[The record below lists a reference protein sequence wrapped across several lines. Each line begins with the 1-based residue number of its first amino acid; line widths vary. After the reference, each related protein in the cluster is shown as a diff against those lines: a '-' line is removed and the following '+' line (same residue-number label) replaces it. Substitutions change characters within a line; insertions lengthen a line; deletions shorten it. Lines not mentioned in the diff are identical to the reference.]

1 MSFTELLAQ
10 LMQGNAE
17 SEQKAAEGATAFGAF
32 LNAQAQIRIYVDNTP
47 NMGHQ
52 ATTIHLLKR
61 QIDRYGYAGQVRI
74 VWAPAGTSKDG
85 INDTARKL
93 GLLLTGLDP
102 AQIDTAQITYGTCQD
117 IRFINLA
124 SPGDKLNDRVAFG
137 MTGGAD
143 DLTVNY
149 AEKLNV
155 SAFLRLQPFAWR
167 LENGSFVPNQIE
179 FQPASGRAT
188 VRIGDLSDT
197 INLLPYKF
205 DKAAVTTV
213 PQSVW
218 DWYCSQTWN
227 PALATSTG
235 YARSLMSAC
244 ENTGALIWPA
254 YGLHQFDSTEMLLN
268 IAIIAGCYQKGQN
281 FLGAPIVVPLLNTF
295 TDEKFTYVD
304 LYKSADPKST
314 ENLNKKI
321 KDDYG
326 YTNKNK
332 SNFDDFLGRVD
343 SYKTDNQ
350 ASQRVSI
357 LRGDF
362 TAEDITQKISALHT
376 GDVLMVV
383 IGSVPQDVYNCLF
396 TAPLPPLFEG
406 QGTSSLVISL
416 GTPYFQMPKPGMNG
430 NNYPSA
436 PPVGQPAGI
445 PMRCNETAALVRL
458 GYNKYLTYPPIQK
471 FGDSINSIISFM
483 NDLRN
488 AESELSGYF
497 KTLFTYYSQDI
508 HDKLTLG
515 LIAYQS
521 QTTAQQEP
529 NAVALS
535 ARSASRLSA
544 EAGSTATLAGIY
556 DSLTAAWSDGT
567 LDLLAAMAG
576 SEFADFWRP
585 VVGSTFLVTVALDD
599 ITETKDDGGAVT
611 EVSVVNAGTLAFGTP
626 FSLGLLFT
634 APNEGPILSTLSCR
648 ATQVWSIDGAPWI
661 QFADPGFDLTVTE
674 ALTPVQ
680 GGLVGTVIGGATLT
694 MEIRYPVEENRWI
707 VTGVFAAPYPS
718 IGSFFQMAGGLNLV
732 QSLPSPL
739 NALSGFGLR
748 EAQFVYDQTAA
759 AIESLTF
766 TFSTDSP
773 WILLKDP
780 AISLAPTIVY
790 TISAPGDLE
799 NRSWMINATGDF
811 TIGGGTV
818 TISTQYPDFQVS
830 GALTDGEIKIADLV
844 KLLGAVLDVDAA
856 ITGFS
861 FYVYPTTGFFGVS
874 ADAVL
879 DAPVT
884 IGGITLFKLD
894 TLGVDTTGG
903 DGRYA
908 VTLRGTTVILPGTSA
923 EFSLSLGA
931 TFELPDAW
939 TFVGQ
944 QTDGTSVSLTGL
956 LDYYLGWNTGD
967 GDPYGIAGLALSFDT
982 GTGAWSFAGG
992 TAEPWSVPFI
1002 PDIKVAGRF
1011 SCGSRVPDGGGELES
1026 YGRIDLDWLWNG
1038 ITLKVWYDYQPEV
1051 TSFGITWDLLSGT
1064 VTYDPKT
1071 GEYTTKLGFTDN
1083 VTIGS
1088 LIATMIEWLTG
1099 SSFTLEAPWD
1109 VVNQISLS
1117 GVSLVYVFNT
1127 KDSSRNRVSF
1137 DLSIG
1142 PLDLGFARIDSIS
1155 ASYLSQGKDRG
1166 VNVSLKGL
1174 FTWNIGDG
1182 AMGDSTT
1189 LGPWDASKPGAA
1201 PAPPGQGNKYLDLRM
1216 MALGQRVT
1224 VKGLTDATTVQDAI
1238 ALMTTLPDP
1247 SPGTLPPLVFDAA
1260 SDWMVGLDFGV
1271 LKLGE
1276 KDGGRDTGTGYFLT
1290 LQTVFNDPNFYAL
1303 RLALD
1308 GSMAKV
1314 FKGLDFQIIYRQISD
1329 TVGVYSAQIALP
1341 TIMRR
1346 IDVGAYTITL
1356 PEFAISVYTNGDF
1369 QIDVGFPWNNDF
1381 SRSFTVEA
1389 IIPPGIPMLGS
1400 GGFYFGKLSSATTT
1414 LVPTVVNGTF
1424 NPVLTFGFGFQ
1435 LGLGKSVEYGI
1446 LSASFS
1452 LTVFGIL
1459 EGVLATWN
1467 PYDGAGSTLPAGQLQ
1482 GAYYFKLSGTLGIS
1496 GKLDGSVDFGII
1508 KASVSVE
1515 VMVMVQLSYESFVSM
1530 TFTVLASVKVK
1541 ASVRINLGLF
1551 KITLH
1556 FSFSMRVKES
1566 FTVANTGSPP
1576 WQVAAT
1582 TTAQTASLLS
1592 RPAALRTSALRT
1604 SALRK
1609 TAQPAARTLKAAE
1622 TAVDSGPSWSNLLPA
1637 DKKAPLSGYTAMGLT
1652 GARSEWPEDT
1662 TQTPCWVAMLF
1673 IDSVAPSDGTTTGTD
1688 TGDTAFE
1695 TLAKAVARW
1704 VIAAMQP
1711 APLTSDQVDALII
1724 DETALDALLDTTLVS
1739 TDDNPTPIPIDAI
1752 DPFFDGQFVMT
1763 VALPPDEDGSATATY
1778 FPMPGAVTMTVP
1790 AYGADYAGVSY
1801 AFGDY
1806 NAISSAGLAELR
1818 AYFNALSVQ
1827 SGESGDAA
1835 ALAVKSGGTDDSTSM
1850 ADWIRSDYMLLIAR
1864 QMIQAM
1870 RDGLRDFTH
1879 PIDATTTPQALVASV
1894 NATGQLSGG
1903 AAVSVADLFTANP
1916 SHALAA
1922 GKPFGIGTSLT
1933 APAPSPSFNDLA
1945 LDYAADGVTGGSLAM
1960 ANAASAGILAAGA
1973 VVSWPGH
1980 DPASYTVAAGD
1991 TLYAVAD
1998 AFDALLADLL
2008 SEADVLD
2015 QPGLPASGALL
2026 LVPLITASALS
2037 GDSFTSIAGR
2047 EPFAAAGLTASAL
2060 ALANA
2065 GNQILRTGAQ
2075 VGYPDK
2081 AAVTVQPRQGL
2092 GDIAHSLGVS
2102 LDDLL
2107 AHGQVL
2113 TQTDLLATVAVLAL
2127 PVLTIDT
2134 AEGDTLTDIAAR
2146 YGTTP
2151 AALGDLP
2158 ANAAIAGLFAVTDSS
2173 GADIGTLDLPHL
2185 PHYQVAA
2192 LIDEA
2197 QRSQAIANLSGMA
2210 SRYYLQGLRLPTDGI
2225 TPKAAGMWVRDSGG
2239 TLTLPP
2245 FAGLFA
2251 LTGQQIALPAAIT
2264 ATPFT
2269 VTLSRAA
2276 GPAWLAF
2283 ADAAGTSVDSLTIE
2297 VAAGTPDANR
2307 ITSIAACLAAPLDIP
2322 LLALGTG
2329 TVARGSP
2336 ATYPLSSMTAWLS
2349 ADLVGLPNGSP
2360 GDGNQTLRVWT
2371 LPDSLTALPDP
2382 STRRIDPRFAVILS
2396 RYDEASGSTV
2406 DGPVGAYGWASA
2418 IAFTVRKVPAIEG
2431 SPASATTYEVIGADD
2446 EGIVILERLLDQ
2458 LKTDDDAIASL
2469 RVAFVMDGGIQSDAD
2484 AAVTMGISQ
2493 ANLSTQTNPPATMTA
2508 RALTATASTGLG
2520 LLNSKLDFLRLLWEA
2535 SITRSGGFYLY
2546 YYDQTDARG
2555 LPDDAFNDKGEA
2567 SLTAMVLYAAPAAAA
2582 RRNRLTDY
2590 MNAVVTGGGFDL
2602 GSAAVNAKADP
2613 QTDPLTVTATAT
2625 DTLAGLAYGYFANPG
2640 DLAESNAG
2648 LALTAGTVLTV
2659 SQGLYQPPPGA
2670 PQSLDAIAARFGTSV
2685 AALQAANGGT
2695 LPDPASF
2702 PLAIRLPAL
2711 SLTAGTSSHSGSL
2724 EEIAGWYGMDV
2735 VALAAHNRLVAG
2747 LWTGRTVVV
2756 PEGPVTVTSTV
2767 DVGTAALLALREVP
2781 PEEAAAP
2788 AGASDTAWATAFL
2801 LNDVSLLGCRIYG
2814 NADFTESPV
2823 SLPFGPTSPD
2833 DGGDD
2838 ADTGDTLA
2846 TAAFGK
2852 VAAPEL
2858 ATAGEPDWEFRQNI
2872 PYSSYARDGS
2882 GDSPYDGVGGV
2893 LQVTFSWQDLYGNQI
2908 DTTLSEPSAGSGG
2921 PFNQPPVIV
2930 GYTDALIGLGQWPTL
2945 SSNWLVDSAED
2956 GGARITL
2963 TLSFAQASYDGLL
2976 MAVPQTDRTVL
2987 ATFTQTLDPTSAANA
3002 ANYSLTAED
3011 GAVSL
3016 EVASAAL
3023 QPGGLSVL
3031 LTLAGA
3037 FTDGD
3042 AATLTV
3048 NGLTTATGDGVSG
3061 WAGFSYPDTVAARG
3075 SGVQSSAAQ
3084 AQRTYGSLRDQLN
3097 DPNGISLT
3105 VSMSLLVDEG
3115 GKPLVTALSADEV
3128 TALKQWLFDGT
3139 GGTGGTAGTDGTAA
3153 TTSILAFV
3161 TDRAAFGTGVAAPPP
3176 SQQITLPVA
3185 ASSLTKTE
3193 IVKLELIFTV
3203 TRTGGSVWGDL
3214 QSVPG
3219 IRSASTIVPPLT
3231 KGDSSSSLALS
3242 AFAAAMEEALSQ
3254 PGGYLIRVATG
3265 TDRDASVSTADTS
3278 VWAVRVGETAG
3289 QAISYALSS
3298 SPDDPAIFAPRPV
3311 SNRLESRSGVPI
3323 YPYATGQGLSKT
3335 GVPTDFTNVDM
3346 DSWTSQLFAAVDAVL
3361 TPKFLPAIQILDKL
3375 SPGGRLEAL
3384 LDYKDDLATITSE
3397 LMEPVYADQADA
3409 DPSNAREAFYQELL
3423 AQLSNA
3429 YTVKAALGFTA
3440 AVTGS
3445 TTGAFS
3451 GDEVPPRLYG
3461 ATTVNPQM
3469 TAVTLAEASAS
3480 ALTVWFSTAM
3490 ATDPAGSPGSYTLSG
3505 GLEVVGAVVA
3515 SDGQSVT
3522 LTLNGDATAGTTVV
3536 TVDGALTD
3544 TLGWPIQAP
3553 LSMTV
3558 TSGAA
3563 TPLASTLSLS
3573 APKLS
3578 LETAPDQPLTIMVSA
3593 PGILHDDSGAAV
3605 SSVALNLRYYGS
3617 SIEHQIGSLSG
3628 IENYEASSWLSF
3640 VIAQPSG
3647 PLTADLGRFPV
3658 PMVLRSFPT
3667 TPDLPAQTAT
3677 GTPQADA
3684 DELSEILV
3692 WTLDATY
3699 SLPYHYP
3706 QDRVHATVQF
3716 NIATPLMAFASFL
3729 DAFNALAQFVTVFP
3743 SVQADLD
3750 SWLAGIDASIDAA
3763 DAEGQLRIANA
3774 ATALDSMLEMVG
3786 DIVEASGGGNSFR
3799 VAAASP
3805 SAGVGD
3811 PSLSYAFTVAE
3822 SSVDHG
3828 QTRDALLVTIIGAP
3842 PAGIGV
3848 PVILVAPD
3856 LYEAVLIS
3864 APDGASSFSYVYRRR
3879 DGDDVYL
3886 SAGDGQSIADR
3897 TIELPGMN
3905 ILQRQ
3910 DAQTSVLLTRNE
3922 ELVAGRPSAAGFVY
3936 TTPDVT
3942 FANPVLPSVS
3952 WDQAIDVAAIGGS
3965 GPVSRTLTGQLA
3977 NLFATLLTGVTLPT
3991 LSIQVRTVYGYA
4003 KTSFATVELP
4013 VFMQAPRSVAI
4024 FGTGE
4029 GTLDAMIEAWTG
4041 AISLWFA
4048 TNAPSGTGGRLAFD
4062 LRIMSD
4068 LTKQTMP
4075 LVHLSS
4081 LTLDL
4086 DYIDPPLTTAG

>member
-10 LMQGNAE
+10 LMLGAPE
-17 SEQKAAEGATAFGAF
+17 SEQQATEGAAAFGTF
-32 LNAQAQIRIYVDNTP
+32 LNAQQQIRVYVDNTP

-61 QIDRYGYAGQVRI
+61 LIDLYHYTGQVRI
-74 VWAPAGTSKDG
+74 VWAPTANEQGG

-102 AQIDTAQITYGTCQD
+102 RVIDDATIAYGSCQD
-117 IRFINLA
+117 IQFIKA
-124 SPGDKLNDRVAFG
+124 SAPGDKLNARVAFG
-137 MTGGAD
+137 VTGGAD
-143 DLTVNY
+143 DLTANY
-149 AEKLNV
+149 AQTTNV
-155 SAFLRLQPFAWR
+155 TAFLRLQPFAWR
-167 LENGSFVPNQIE
+167 LENGSFVPSQIE
-179 FQPASGRAT
+179 FHPDDGRAT
-188 VRIGDLSDT
+188 VRIGDLSNT

-205 DKAAVTTV
+205 DAAAVTTV
-213 PQSVW
+213 SPAVW
-218 DWYCSQTWN
+218 DWYCGQDWN
-227 PALATSTG
+227 PTLATSTG
-235 YARSLMSAC
+235 YARSLLTAS
-244 ENTGALIWPA
+244 TDRGAPIWPA
-254 YGLHQFDSTEMLLN
+254 YGLHQFDVSEMLLN
-268 IAIIAGCYQKGQN
+268 IAVIGGSYQKS
-281 FLGAPIVVPLLNTF
+281 LGFQGPPIVIPLLNKF
-295 TDEKFTYVD
+295 DANNFRYLDPYISGADGSTDT
-304 LYKSADPKST
+304 
-314 ENLNKKI
+314 LNNRI
-321 KDDYG
+321 KEDYG
-326 YTNKNK
+326 YDLTTKNQKINFNK
-332 SNFDDFLGRVD
+332 FLTQLD
-343 SYKTDNQ
+343 KYKEDNH
-350 ASQRVSI
+350 ASANVK
-357 LRGDF
+357 LLKDGF
-362 TAEDITQKISALHT
+362 TAETVSQEINSLNNGEI
-376 GDVLMVV
+376 LMVA

-396 TAPLPPLFEG
+396 TSPLPPLFEG

-416 GTPYFQMPKPGMNG
+416 GTPYFQMPKQGKNG

-436 PPVGQPAGI
+436 PPVDLPAGL
-445 PMRCNETAALVRL
+445 PTRCNQTAEKIRL
-458 GYNKYLTYPPIQK
+458 SYNNYLMFSPAADLESNV
-471 FGDSINSIISFM
+471 DSIVSFM
-483 NDLRN
+483 NDLNN
-488 AESELSGYF
+488 AHSDLSAYF
-497 KTLFTYYSQDI
+497 QGLLAYYSQDI

-521 QTTAQQEP
+521 QTAVQQEP
-529 NAVALS
+529 NIVALS
-535 ARSASRLSA
+535 APSRTRLSV
-544 EAGSTATLAGIY
+544 EEDSTTTLAGIY

-585 VVGSTFLVTVALDD
+585 VVGSTFLVTVALED
-599 ITETKDDGGAVT
+599 ITETKDDDGEVT
-611 EVSVVNAGTLAFGTP
+611 EVSVADASTLAFGTP
-626 FSLGLLFT
+626 FSLGLVFT
-634 APNEGPILSTLSCR
+634 APNKGPILSRLSCR

-680 GGLVGTVIGGATLT
+680 GGLVGTVVGGATLA
-694 MEIRYPVEENRWI
+694 MEIRYPVEENRWV
-707 VTGVFAAPYPS
+707 VTGVFEAPYPS

-748 EAQFVYDQTAA
+748 EAQFVYNQTDV
-759 AIESLTF
+759 AIDYLTF

-780 AISLAPTIVY
+780 AIALTPTVVY
-790 TISAPGDLE
+790 TITAPGDLA
-799 NRSWMINATGDF
+799 NRSWKINATGEF
-811 TIGGGTV
+811 TIGAGTV
-818 TISTQYPDFQVS
+818 TISTQYPEFQVS
-830 GALTDGEIKIADLV
+830 GALTDGQIMIADLV

-856 ITGFS
+856 VTGFN
-861 FYVYPTTGFFGVS
+861 FYVYPTTGFFGVT
-874 ADAVL
+874 ADAL
-879 DAPVT
+879 LQAPVT
-884 IGGITLFKLD
+884 IGDVTLFELE
-894 TLGVDTTGG
+894 TLGVDTSGG
-903 DGRYA
+903 DGRYV
-908 VTLRGTTVILPGTSA
+908 VTLRGTTVILPETAA
-923 EFSLSLGA
+923 EFSLSLSA
-931 TFELPDAW
+931 TFELPGAW
-939 TFVGQ
+939 TFAGQ
-944 QTDGTSVSLTGL
+944 QTDGTSVSLTAL
-956 LDYYLGWNTGD
+956 LDYYLGWDTGST
-967 GDPYGIAGLALSFDT
+967 DPYGIAGLALSFDT
-982 GTGAWSFAGG
+982 GTGAWSFEGG
-992 TAEPWSVPFI
+992 TDGPWSVPFI

-1011 SCGSRVPDGGGELES
+1011 NCGSRASEETDGKLES

-1038 ITLKVWYDYQPEV
+1038 IALTVWYDYQPGA
-1051 TSFGITWDLLSGT
+1051 TSFGITWGMLSGT
-1064 VTYDPKT
+1064 VSYDAKT
-1071 GEYTTKLGFTDN
+1071 GEYTSKLGFTDT
-1083 VTIGS
+1083 VTVGS

-1117 GVSLVYVFNT
+1117 GVSLVYVFNP

-1155 ASYLSQGKDRG
+1155 ASYLSKGEDRG

-1182 AMGDSTT
+1182 AQGDTGT
-1189 LGPWDASKPGAA
+1189 LGPWDASEPGAA

-1271 LKLGE
+1271 LKLSEEEGA
-1276 KDGGRDTGTGYFLT
+1276 GDTGTGYFLT

-1400 GGFYFGKLSSATTT
+1400 GGFYFGKLSSATTS
-1414 LVPTVVNGTF
+1414 LVPVATNGTF
-1424 NPVLTFGFGFQ
+1424 NPVLVFGFGLQ

-1482 GAYYFKLSGTLGIS
+1482 GAYYFKLSGTLGIL

-1515 VMVMVQLSYESFVSM
+1515 IAVMVQLAYESFVSM

-1566 FTVANTGSPP
+1566 FTVANTGTPP

-1582 TTAQTASLLS
+1582 TTTQTASLLS
-1592 RPAALRTSALRT
+1592 RPAALRTSALRKAARPAAQ
-1604 SALRK
+1604 SAERTLLA
-1609 TAQPAARTLKAAE
+1609 TAESGPTWTNLQPADR
-1622 TAVDSGPSWSNLLPA
+1622 
-1637 DKKAPLSGYTAMGLT
+1637 KAPLSGYTAMGLT
-1652 GARSEWPEDT
+1652 GARNEWPDDS

-1673 IDSVAPSDGTTTGTD
+1673 IDSVAPSDGTTTSTD
-1688 TGDTAFE
+1688 TGDTSFE
-1695 TLAKAVARW
+1695 ALAKAVARW
-1704 VIAAMQP
+1704 VIAAIQP
-1711 APLTSDQVDALII
+1711 APLTSDQVDALVIAEA
-1724 DETALDALLDTTLVS
+1724 DLDALLDTTLVS

-1790 AYGADYAGVSY
+1790 AYGADYDGVSY

-1818 AYFNALSVQ
+1818 AYFNALAVQ
-1827 SGESGDAA
+1827 SEESGDTAA
-1835 ALAVKSGGTDDSTSM
+1835 MAARNSGTDDSTSM
-1850 ADWIRSDYMLLIAR
+1850 AEWIRSDYMLLIAR

-1879 PIDATTTPQALVASV
+1879 PIDAATTPQALVESV
-1894 NATGQLSGG
+1894 NSTGQLFGD

-1916 SHALAA
+1916 THALAA
-1922 GKPFGIGTSLT
+1922 GKTLGIGTILT
-1933 APAPSPSFNDLA
+1933 APVPSPSFNDLA
-1945 LDYAADGVTGGSLAM
+1945 LDYAADGVTGSSLAT
-1960 ANAASAGILAAGA
+1960 ANAAAAGILTAGA

-1980 DPASYTVAAGD
+1980 EPATCTVTAGD
-1991 TLYAVAD
+1991 TLYDIAD

-2015 QPGLPASGALL
+2015 QPGLPASGAAL

-2037 GDSFTSIAGR
+2037 GDSFTTIAQR
-2047 EPFAAAGLTASAL
+2047 EPFAAGGLTPAAL

-2065 GNQILRTGAQ
+2065 GSQILRTGAK
-2075 VGYPDK
+2075 VAYPDK
-2081 AAVTVQPRQGL
+2081 APVTVEPRQGL
-2092 GDIAHSLGVS
+2092 GDVAHSLGVS

-2107 AHGQVL
+2107 AKSGVL

-2127 PVLTIDT
+2127 PVLAIVT
-2134 AEGDTLTDIAAR
+2134 ADGDTLTDIAAR
-2146 YGTTP
+2146 YGTTA
-2151 AALGDLP
+2151 AALGTLP
-2158 ANAAIAGLFAVTDSS
+2158 ANRTIAGLFALTDAS
-2173 GADIGTLDLPHL
+2173 GTDIGTLDLPHL
-2185 PHYQVAA
+2185 PRYQVAA

-2225 TPKAAGMWVRDSGG
+2225 TPNTAGMWVRDIGG

-2251 LTGQQIALPAAIT
+2251 LTGQQIPLPAAIT

-2269 VTLSRAA
+2269 VELTRAA
-2276 GPAWLAF
+2276 GPAWLHF
-2283 ADAAGTSVDSLTIE
+2283 ADAAGATVDTLSIT
-2297 VAAGTPDANR
+2297 VAAGSADADR
-2307 ITSIAACLAAPLDIP
+2307 ITSIAACLTAPLDIP

-2329 TVARGSP
+2329 AVAQSTA

-2349 ADLVGLPNGSP
+2349 ADLVDLPNGIP
-2360 GDGNQTLRVWT
+2360 GDGNQTLRLWT

-2382 STRRIDPRFAVILS
+2382 ATRRIDPRFAIILS

-2458 LKTDDDAIASL
+2458 LQSDNGAIASL
-2469 RVAFVMDGGIQSDAD
+2469 RVAFVMGGGLQSDAE

-2493 ANLSTQTNPPATMTA
+2493 ANLSTQTNPPASMTA
-2508 RALTATASTGLG
+2508 RALTATATTGLG
-2520 LLNSKLDFLRLLWEA
+2520 LLNTKLDFLRLLWEA

-2567 SLTAMVLYAAPAAAA
+2567 SLTAMVLYAAPVQAAQQ
-2582 RRNRLTDY
+2582 NRLTDY
-2590 MNAVVTGGGFDL
+2590 MNAVVTGGGFDI
-2602 GSAAVNAKADP
+2602 GSASVNAKADP
-2613 QTDPLTVTATAT
+2613 QTDPPLTVTATAA
-2625 DTLAGLAYGYFANPG
+2625 DTLADLAYGYFANLG
-2640 DLAESNAG
+2640 DLAEANAG

-2659 SQGLYQPPPGA
+2659 SEGLYQPPPGS
-2670 PQSLDAIAARFGTSV
+2670 PQSLASIATRFGTSV

-2695 LPDPASF
+2695 LPDPAAF
-2702 PLAIRLPAL
+2702 PLAIRLPTL
-2711 SLTAGTSSHSGSL
+2711 SLTAGTSTHSASL
-2724 EEIAGWYGMDV
+2724 EDIAGWYGMDV
-2735 VALAAHNRLVAG
+2735 VALASHNRSVAG
-2747 LWTGRTVVV
+2747 LWTGRTVVL
-2756 PEGPVTVTSTV
+2756 PEGPVTVTGTV

-2781 PEEAAAP
+2781 PEEAATP
-2788 AGASDTAWATAFL
+2788 ASGTDTAWATAYL

-2833 DGGDD
+2833 D
-2838 ADTGDTLA
+2838 DTGGEEYGSMT

-2852 VAAPEL
+2852 VAAPEV

-2872 PYSSYARDGS
+2872 PYSSYARTGS
-2882 GDSPYDGVGGV
+2882 GDSPYDGVGGI

-2908 DTTLSEPSAGSGG
+2908 DTTLSEASAGSTG
-2921 PFNQPPVIV
+2921 PYNQPPVIV
-2930 GYTDALIGLGQWPTL
+2930 GYTDALLGLGQWPTL
-2945 SSNWLVDSAED
+2945 SSNWLVESAEG

-2976 MAVPQTDRTVL
+2976 MAVPQTATTVL
-2987 ATFTQTLDPTSAANA
+2987 ATFTQPLDPAGAASA
-3002 ANYSLTAED
+3002 ANYSLTVDD
-3011 GAVSL
+3011 GSVSL
-3016 EVASAAL
+3016 DLTSAVL

-3031 LTLAGA
+3031 LTLASA
-3037 FTDGD
+3037 FADGD
-3042 AATLTV
+3042 VAMLTV

-3061 WAGFSYPDTVAARG
+3061 WAGFSYPDAVEARG

-3084 AQRTYGSLRDQLN
+3084 AQRTYSSLRNQLN
-3097 DPNGISLT
+3097 DPNGISLG
-3105 VSMSLLVDEG
+3105 VSMSLLVDEDG
-3115 GKPLVTALSADEV
+3115 SPLVTPLSADEV
-3128 TALKQWLFDGT
+3128 TALKTWLFDGT
-3139 GGTGGTAGTDGTAA
+3139 GGTGGT
-3153 TTSILAFV
+3153 TSILAFV
-3161 TDRAAFGTGVAAPPP
+3161 TDRATFGTGVAAPPP
-3176 SQQITLPVA
+3176 AQEIALPIT
-3185 ASSLTKTE
+3185 ASSVTQAQIVELQLT
-3193 IVKLELIFTV
+3193 FTV

-3214 QSVPG
+3214 QSVAG

-3231 KGDSSSSLALS
+3231 KGDTSSSLALS

-3254 PGGYLIRVATG
+3254 PGSFLIRVATG
-3265 TDRDASVSTADTS
+3265 ADRTASVSTADNS
-3278 VWAVRVGETAG
+3278 VWAVRVGESAG

-3298 SPDDPAIFAPRPV
+3298 PPDDPAIFAPRPV

-3323 YPYATGQGLSKT
+3323 YRYSTGQGLSQT

-3346 DSWTSQLFAAVDAVL
+3346 DSWTGQLFAAVDAVL

-3375 SPGGRLEAL
+3375 SPGGRLETL
-3384 LDYKDDLATITSE
+3384 LDYKDDLAAITSE
-3397 LMEPVYADQADA
+3397 LMEPVYADQAGA
-3409 DPSNAREAFYQELL
+3409 DPADAREAFYQELL

-3440 AVTGS
+3440 AVS
-3445 TTGAFS
+3445 GAVT

-3461 ATTVNPQM
+3461 ATAVNPQM
-3469 TAVTLAEASAS
+3469 TAATVAEESARS
-3480 ALTVWFSTAM
+3480 VTVWFSTAM
-3490 ATDPAGSPGSYTLSG
+3490 AADQAGSPGSYTLSG
-3505 GLEVVGAVVA
+3505 GLEVVGAVIA

-3522 LTLNGDATAGTTVV
+3522 LSLNGDVEAGTTTV
-3536 TVDGALTD
+3536 TVDGAVTD
-3544 TLGWPIQAP
+3544 TLGWPIQPP
-3553 LSMTV
+3553 LTMTV
-3558 TSGAA
+3558 TSGAS

-3578 LETAPDQPLTIMVSA
+3578 LETAAAQPLTVMVSA

-3605 SSVALNLRYYGS
+3605 SEIELNLRYYGS

-3640 VIAQPSG
+3640 VISQPSG
-3647 PLTADLGRFPV
+3647 PLTVDLGRFPV

-3706 QDRVHATVQF
+3706 QDRVHATVEF
-3716 NIATPLMAFASFL
+3716 NIASPMMAFASFL

-3750 SWLAGIDASIDAA
+3750 TWLAGIDASIDAA
-3763 DAEGQLRIANA
+3763 DAEGKLQIDNA
-3774 ATALDSMLEMVG
+3774 ATALDSMLQMVG
-3786 DIVEASGGGNSFR
+3786 GIVEASGGGGSFR
-3799 VAAASP
+3799 VASSAP
-3805 SAGVGD
+3805 SSGVGD
-3811 PSLSYAFTVAE
+3811 PSLSYSFTVAE
-3822 SSVDHG
+3822 SSVDYG
-3828 QTRDALLVTIIGAP
+3828 QTRDALLVSIVGAP
-3842 PAGIGV
+3842 PDGIGV
-3848 PVILVAPD
+3848 PAILVAPD
-3856 LYEAVLIS
+3856 SYEAVRV
-3864 APDGASSFSYVYRRR
+3864 DGTAADTYSYVYRRLGTGN
-3879 DGDDVYL
+3879 DYL
-3886 SAGDGQSIADR
+3886 PASDGQSIADR

-3910 DAQTSVLLTRNE
+3910 DAQTSVYLTRNE
-3922 ELVAGRPSAAGFVY
+3922 ELVAGRPSASSFVY

-3942 FANPVLPSVS
+3942 FANPVLPSVD
-3952 WDQAIDVAAIGGS
+3952 WAQAIDIAAIGS
-3965 GPVSRTLTGQLA
+3965 STGPVSRTLTGQLA
-3977 NLFATLLTGVTLPT
+3977 NLFTALLTGVTLPT
-3991 LSIQVRTVYGYA
+3991 LSIQVRTVYSYA

-4013 VFMQAPRSVAI
+4013 VFMQAPLSVTI
-4024 FGTGE
+4024 SGTGE
-4029 GTLDAMIEAWTG
+4029 GTLDAMIEAWAG

-4048 TNAPSGTGGRLAFD
+4048 TNLPSGTDGRLAFD

-4068 LTKQTMP
+4068 LTRQTMP
-4075 LVHLSS
+4075 LVHLGT

-4086 DYIDPPLTTAG
+4086 DYVQPPLPTAG